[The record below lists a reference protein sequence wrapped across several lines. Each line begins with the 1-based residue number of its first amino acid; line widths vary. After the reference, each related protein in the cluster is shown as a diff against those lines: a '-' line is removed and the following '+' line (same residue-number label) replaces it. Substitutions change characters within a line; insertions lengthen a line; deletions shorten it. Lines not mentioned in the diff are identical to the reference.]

1 MGVKVP
7 NNNKHIMYVWLDA
20 LTNYLSAIG
29 YPDTLENEYVNFWPA
44 DIHMVGKD
52 ILRFHAVYWPAFL
65 MAVELPLPK
74 RIFAHGWWT
83 NEGKKISK
91 SEGNVIDPLEII
103 SSYGLDQIRYFL
115 LREVPF
121 GSDGD
126 FSKTALLARINGD
139 LSNDLGTFVKE

>member
-1 MGVKVP
+1 
-7 NNNKHIMYVWLDA
+7 
-20 LTNYLSAIG
+20 
-29 YPDTLENEYVNFWPA
+29 
-44 DIHMVGKD
+44 
-52 ILRFHAVYWPAFL
+52 
-65 MAVELPLPK
+65 MAAELPLPK

-139 LSNDLGTFVKE
+139 LSNDLGNLCQRVISMIYKNCNGFIPKKCEKLNDRDIIFIINPMLYMKKLKMKLINNHFMKP